1 MRRELPDGFE
11 LDDDRSRV
19 DVDAVHAHL
28 ANESYWAK
36 GRPKEAVERLVGE
49 ATRVVGLYREGR
61 QVGFARVVSD
71 GAAFAFLGDVF
82 VLEPA
87 RGRGLG
93 VELVR
98 EAVEYGPHAELRWL
112 LGTDDAHDLYAKLGF
127 RSPAE
132 RIMERPPR
140 DG

>member
-19 DVDAVHAHL
+19 DADVVHDYI
-28 ANESYWAK
+28 ANESYWAQ
-36 GRPKEAVERLVGE
+36 GRPREVVERLIAE
-49 ATRVVGLYREGR
+49 ADRVVGLYRGDAL
-61 QVGFARVVSD
+61 VGFARVVTD

-98 EAVEYGPHAELRWL
+98 EAVDNGPHADLRWL
-112 LGTDDAHDLYAKLGF
+112 LGTDDAHGLYAKLGF
-127 RSPAE
+127 AEPSP
-132 RIMERPPR
+132 RLMERPSR
-140 DG
+140 G